1 MTRTAGPVSGE
12 WALLLATPLR
22 LRIYLTVVAL
32 AALAL
37 PVALDDPIGSPMP
50 EWVTAGALILVS
62 VLNVEISRVLAGGLA
77 TTHQPHKALSGWA
90 FASALLLPTPWLL
103 VIVPVT
109 YAHARWRGLRVPVW
123 KWVWSAFYV
132 VLAGVAAAAVR
143 QAVMGTE
150 GNLMAADGGRGL
162 LALAAATAAFLAVE
176 AVLFLGSATLNHAE
190 DEVWLRATLRTWS
203 FYATE
208 AGVLLMGGLLASVWT
223 GGPWLTLLFFPIY
236 LLAQRA
242 ALHEP
247 LKERAAAA
255 VQLAAKNDE
264 LELANQFKIDL
275 LGMLGH
281 EVGTP
286 LTAIL
291 GYSQIG
297 VEAVRDGDLAG
308 AEAALEVVER
318 QAVQMQRV
326 AHDVL
331 ALVSSDRGAL
341 TANPEPCDVAS
352 HLHVAA
358 ANDSLRE
365 TLVEVDCQEGLT
377 ALVQPGHLQQILTNL
392 ISNATKYAGGATRLT
407 AAEDGR
413 GGVEVAVLDAGPGVP
428 AAFRAHL
435 FERFSRDAESA
446 RRVMGTGLGLFIS
459 RELARANGGDLVYR
473 EASPTG
479 SAFVITLP
487 APA

>member
-1 MTRTAGPVSGE
+1 MTGFSGAFREE
-12 WALLLATPLR
+12 WALLRATPIR
-22 LRIYLTVVAL
+22 LRSYLAVVAV
-32 AALAL
+32 AAVAL
-37 PVALDDPIGSPMP
+37 PVAADEPIDSAMP
-50 EWVTAGALILVS
+50 EWVTVTALILVS
-62 VLNVEISRVLAGGLA
+62 VLNVEISRVLSGGLA

-90 FASALLLPTPWLL
+90 FAAALLLPTPWLL
-103 VIVPVT
+103 VVVPVT
-109 YAHARWRGLRVPVW
+109 YAHARWRGLRIPVW

-132 VLAGVAAAAVR
+132 VLAAVAAAVVR
-143 QAVMGTE
+143 QAVMGSE
-150 GNLMAADGGRGL
+150 GNLMAGDGGRGL
-162 LALAAATAAFLAVE
+162 LALAAATATFLVVE
-176 AVLFLGSATLNHAE
+176 AVLFLGSATLNHAQ
-190 DEVWLRATLRTWS
+190 DEVWLRATLLSWS

-208 AGVLLMGGLLASVWT
+208 AGVLLVGGLLASVWT

-236 LLAQRA
+236 LFAQRA

-281 EVGTP
+281 EIGTP
-286 LTAIL
+286 LTAVL
-291 GYSQIG
+291 GYSEIG
-297 VEAVRDGDLAG
+297 GEAIRAGDTAG
-308 AEAALEVVER
+308 AEAALEVVQR
-318 QAVQMQRV
+318 QALQMQRV

-352 HLHVAA
+352 HLHVAV
-358 ANDSLRE
+358 ANDTLRE
-365 TLVEVDCQEGLT
+365 ALVPVDCPEGLT

-392 ISNATKYAGGATRLT
+392 ISNAAKYAGGATRVT

-428 AAFRAHL
+428 VPFRAHL

-473 EASPTG
+473 EVSPTG